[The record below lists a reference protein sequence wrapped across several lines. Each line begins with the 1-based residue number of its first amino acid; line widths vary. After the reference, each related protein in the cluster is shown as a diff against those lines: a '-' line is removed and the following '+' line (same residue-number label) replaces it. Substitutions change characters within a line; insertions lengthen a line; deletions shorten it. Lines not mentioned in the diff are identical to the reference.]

1 MEENI
6 EQPIASVEKVSIKD
20 LKSEHA
26 QIDAEQT
33 IKNAENNPIIG
44 DLVKAINN
52 LSDEDLDKAV
62 AYINA
67 KIEKLKNFN
76 K

>member
-6 EQPIASVEKVSIKD
+6 EQPVASVEKVSIKD

-33 IKNAENNPIIG
+33 IKNAE
-44 DLVKAINN
+44 L
-52 LSDEDLDKAV
+52 
-62 AYINA
+62 
-67 KIEKLKNFN
+67 
-76 K
+76 